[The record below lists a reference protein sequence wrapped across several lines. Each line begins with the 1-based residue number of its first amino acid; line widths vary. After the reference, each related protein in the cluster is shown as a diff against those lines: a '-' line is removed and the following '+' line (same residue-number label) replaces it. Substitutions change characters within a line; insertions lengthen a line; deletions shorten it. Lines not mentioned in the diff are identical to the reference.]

1 MQDGGTYCLPMP
13 STLYHSGA
21 ILTMVGNHP
30 SYVEALV
37 VTDGVI
43 SHAGSRAGADA
54 LRPEL
59 SVDLAGKALLPGFID
74 AHGHI
79 VVAARQSEQA
89 WLRGPH
95 ITSAADIVKILRE
108 TAAAN
113 GVRPGEW
120 IVGNGFDFTALAE
133 GRPPTAAE
141 LDEVSTD
148 NPVIAFHASGHTASV
163 NHRALELAG
172 YQPGCPDPD
181 GGRIDRLPGTDEPS
195 GYLEEAPVFVMRSL
209 QAPIPAERYATV
221 FAKAVDIWA
230 RNGFTSAQECC
241 LGSGG
246 PDDFDILLAATQA
259 GSVPVDVLVFAEPQ
273 HMAKARAVLAD
284 RAERYVDG
292 VRFGGLKLFL
302 DGSMSGRTGWLS
314 QPYCGMAGQ
323 PNACGMARY
332 SAEDLTALID
342 EYYPS
347 GMQVQAHIN
356 GDAALDQF
364 IAALESAIDK
374 YGRRDSRPVG
384 IHLGQVRPEQWQR
397 IGVIGLVP
405 SFLAGTFREMSDIV
419 AEYVG
424 AERMSWH
431 YPAASAVEHGV
442 DFTAHNDA
450 PLIPQNAMALI
461 DALVNRTSGSGAVH
475 APEQSV
481 SVYEALRSITTTAAY
496 QNFEEDQKGTLSIG
510 KRADLVIL
518 DRDPIAVDPA
528 ELLSLRVVETIK
540 DGRTIFAA

>member
-1 MQDGGTYCLPMP
+1 MP
-13 STLYHSGA
+13 SILYHSGA
-21 ILTMVGNHP
+21 IVTMEGNDP
-30 SYVEALV
+30 RYAEALV
-37 VTDGVI
+37 VADGVI
-43 SHAGSRAGADA
+43 RHVGSRAAAEA
-54 LRPEL
+54 LRPDR

-79 VVAARQSEQA
+79 VVAARQSGQA

-95 ITSAADIVKILRE
+95 IRSVADIVTQLRE
-108 TAAAN
+108 AAVAN
-113 GVRPGEW
+113 GVVPGEW
-120 IVGNGFDFTALAE
+120 IVGNGFDVTALAE

-172 YQPGCPDPD
+172 YGPGCGDPD
-181 GGRIDRLPGTDEPS
+181 GGNIHRLPGTDEPS
-195 GYLEEAPVFVMRSL
+195 GYLEESPVFVMRAL
-209 QAPIPAERYATV
+209 QGAIPPERYATA
-221 FAKAVDIWA
+221 FADAVDLWA

-246 PDDFDILLAATQA
+246 PDDFDILMSAAQA
-259 GSVPVDVLVFAEPQ
+259 GSLPVDVLVFAEPQ
-273 HMAKARAVLAD
+273 HLATARRSFSGHTYLN
-284 RAERYVDG
+284 G
-292 VRFGGLKLFL
+292 VRFGGLKVFL

-314 QPYCGMAGQ
+314 RPYCGMGGQ
-323 PNACGMARY
+323 PNAAGVARY
-332 SAEDLTALID
+332 SDSDLTTLVD
-342 EYYPS
+342 EYYP
-347 GMQVQAHIN
+347 GGVQVQAHVN

-364 IAALESAIDK
+364 IAALEAAIDK
-374 YGRRDSRPVG
+374 HGRRDARPVG

-424 AERMSWH
+424 PERMSWH
-431 YPAASAVEHGV
+431 YPAASAVEHGI
-442 DFTAHNDA
+442 DFTSHNDA
-450 PLIPQNAMALI
+450 PLIPQSGMALL
-461 DALVNRTSGSGAVH
+461 DALVNRTSGSGRVY

-481 SVYEALRSITTTAAY
+481 SVFEALRSITATAAY
-496 QNFEEDQKGTLSIG
+496 QNFEEDQKGTLTVG
-510 KRADLVIL
+510 KKADLVIL
-518 DRDPIAVDPA
+518 DRDPLTVDPA
-528 ELLSLRVVETIK
+528 ELLSLTVVETIK